1 MNVTKRDGTVESI
14 DLDKI
19 HKVVEWACEGLEN
32 VSVSEI
38 ELKAHIQMFDGIETS
53 VIHELLIRSAADLI
67 SVETPDYQYVAARLA
82 IFHMRKVVF
91 GGYTPPDL
99 NYFIKHMVAKGLYDA
114 DLLNLFTDEERLELD
129 LVIQHDNDLNFAYA
143 AIQQWEGKYLVQ
155 DRVTKQLYETP
166 QFAYMAIS
174 MVLFQNEDASIRMH
188 LIKEMYKE
196 LTEGRI
202 SLPTPIMGGL
212 RTPTRQFSSCVVIEA
227 GDSLDSINA
236 ASNAIVKYVSQRA
249 GIGINFGRIR
259 ALGSKIRNGEAKH
272 TGVIPF
278 LKLFQ
283 AAVKSCSQG
292 ALRGG
297 AATAFYP
304 IWHLEVQS
312 LLVLKN
318 NRGVE
323 ENRVRNLDYGVQ
335 LNKLMYQR
343 LLTKGNITLFSPSD
357 VPGLYEAFFADQE
370 LFEQL
375 YTKYETDDS
384 IRKESISAVELFSTL
399 LQERAQTGRIY
410 IMNVDHTN
418 THSSFTDTI
427 RQSNLCVTGDTKILT
442 REGYKPI
449 AELVGQT
456 VECWNGREWSNTPIF
471 QTSEGQEVLEVKLS
485 NGSTIKATPYH
496 KWYVAKQDTR
506 GKLIGEVE
514 KRTLELEEGDKLVKF
529 KLEPVNHG
537 TKVLENAY
545 TNGFHTADGT
555 VYKETNKPR
564 ISLYGDKQLLTHRFE
579 SYDTITYDNSGR
591 VNVNFKR
598 DVLRDKF
605 FVPDSSYTVE
615 SRVAWLS
622 GLLDGDGTLTNNAGT
637 ESIQITSTN
646 EEFIFELMLL
656 LQELGVQARFSLT
669 QKEGYRKMPAND
681 GTGTKKDFW
690 CKATYRLLIPGS
702 SINHLLDIGLST
714 ERLDP
719 TRRVYNREATQFI
732 KVVSVEDNG
741 LVEPTYCGTEPKRH
755 RLMFNGVLTGNCMEI
770 SLPTTEMGFDSDEPE
785 IALCTL
791 AAFNLGVSDLD
802 NRIERSAYLIVR
814 ALDNLL
820 DYQDYPMKAAEKAK
834 LRRSLGIGVT
844 NYAYWL
850 AKNGL
855 FYSNGSANNATH
867 RLFESIQFSLLK
879 ASMQL
884 AKEKGA
890 CGVFE
895 RTKYAKG
902 LLPIDHYKKEVD
914 DVHTQALLKDWEWL
928 RGEIAKHGLR
938 NSTLTAQMPC
948 ETSSQITNSTNGI
961 EPPRGLVSVKASKD
975 GVFKQVVPESNT
987 LFYELLWD
995 IPSNQGYLELNAIM
1009 QKFIDQSISTNTNY
1023 DPEKF
1028 ADGKVPITQLI
1039 KDLVLAYKLGIK
1051 TLYYHNTRDGS
1062 GDAQQDDGCASG
1074 ACKL

>member
-19 HKVVEWACEGLEN
+19 HKVVEWGCEGLEN

-129 LVIQHDNDLNFAYA
+129 LAIQHDNDLNFAYA

-174 MVLFQNEDASIRMH
+174 MVFFQSEDASIRMQ

-212 RTPTRQFSSCVVIEA
+212 RTPTRQFSSCVVIES

-259 ALGSKIRNGEAKH
+259 ALGSKIRKGEAKH

-375 YTKYETDDS
+375 YTKYEADDS
-384 IRKESISAVELFSTL
+384 IRKESVSAVELFSTL

-410 IMNVDHTN
+410 IMNVDHAN

-427 RQSNLCVTGDTKILT
+427 RQSNL
-442 REGYKPI
+442 
-449 AELVGQT
+449 
-456 VECWNGREWSNTPIF
+456 
-471 QTSEGQEVLEVKLS
+471 
-485 NGSTIKATPYH
+485 
-496 KWYVAKQDTR
+496 
-506 GKLIGEVE
+506 
-514 KRTLELEEGDKLVKF
+514 
-529 KLEPVNHG
+529 
-537 TKVLENAY
+537 
-545 TNGFHTADGT
+545 
-555 VYKETNKPR
+555 
-564 ISLYGDKQLLTHRFE
+564 
-579 SYDTITYDNSGR
+579 
-591 VNVNFKR
+591 
-598 DVLRDKF
+598 
-605 FVPDSSYTVE
+605 
-615 SRVAWLS
+615 
-622 GLLDGDGTLTNNAGT
+622 
-637 ESIQITSTN
+637 
-646 EEFIFELMLL
+646 
-656 LQELGVQARFSLT
+656 
-669 QKEGYRKMPAND
+669 
-681 GTGTKKDFW
+681 
-690 CKATYRLLIPGS
+690 
-702 SINHLLDIGLST
+702 
-714 ERLDP
+714 
-719 TRRVYNREATQFI
+719 
-732 KVVSVEDNG
+732 
-741 LVEPTYCGTEPKRH
+741 
-755 RLMFNGVLTGNCMEI
+755 CMEI

-884 AKEKGA
+884 AEEKGA
-890 CGVFE
+890 CGMFD